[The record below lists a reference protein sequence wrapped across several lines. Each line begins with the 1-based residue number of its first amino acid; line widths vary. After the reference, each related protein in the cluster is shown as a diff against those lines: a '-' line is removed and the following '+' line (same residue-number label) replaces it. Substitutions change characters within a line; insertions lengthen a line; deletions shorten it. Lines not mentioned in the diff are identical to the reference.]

1 MPKVTKPSLPLHS
14 VIPSILDLK
23 KSEDKITPQI
33 PKFSSKYRNKKLVRP
48 MNFSYEYTQYLL
60 KNISEMGSLRPD
72 VINFGFANK
81 RT

>member
-1 MPKVTKPSLPLHS
+1 
-14 VIPSILDLK
+14 
-23 KSEDKITPQI
+23 
-33 PKFSSKYRNKKLVRP
+33 